1 LKILLLKVAE
11 RLPQF
16 TLTLWTRKANTLIPW
31 YGRGV
36 YENWYEAITSTLEEY
51 QYGQFNPDTLSL
63 VPQDIIVNDYGQ
75 LRNYEIV
82 FDYEDYFE
90 YLPDDEEYDEYD

>member
-1 LKILLLKVAE
+1 MAE
-11 RLPQF
+11 ILPQF

-63 VPQDIIVNDYGQ
+63 VPQDILVNNYGQ
-75 LRNYEIV
+75 LRDYEIV

-90 YLPDDEEYDEYD
+90 YLPDEDEDYDEYD

>member
-1 LKILLLKVAE
+1 MLAL
-11 RLPQF
+11 F